1 MPHQTNILNK
11 NVKKSKT
18 NTQIYIYENI
28 EKDFAVESTE
38 SVVPNGRE
46 KLPEL
51 FFFISFKSRLTFSLS
66 FILHIF
72 DWVTIIDHVV
82 KKKSSQNVEHNFEGK
97 WRGLHAM
104 GGKFNCGGIYLYFYF
119 IFICFLT
126 PLNPTDWRKT
136 KWK

>member
-46 KLPEL
+46 KLPD
-51 FFFISFKSRLTFSLS
+51 FFFSFRSKA
-66 FILHIF
+66 
-72 DWVTIIDHVV
+72 D
-82 KKKSSQNVEHNFEGK
+82 
-97 WRGLHAM
+97 
-104 GGKFNCGGIYLYFYF
+104 
-119 IFICFLT
+119 
-126 PLNPTDWRKT
+126 
-136 KWK
+136 